1 MKHFYMMPINIHHVA
16 LVNGFS
22 LCTYH
27 VIAHG
32 LLDGGD
38 QNFSTEK
45 NVDNM
50 VNMFIYMYITN
61 L

>member
-45 NVDNM
+45 M
-50 VNMFIYMYITN
+50 LTTW
-61 L
+61 